1 MAEQDI
7 QNVATQIQRLSNIYR
22 VLGVNEAVQ
31 KFTGEPAKFKNWII
45 SIEKYA
51 FLTKLKSD
59 EIKLVA
65 YQASDHVVSDFI
77 RRRLKVNSLGT
88 WEQLKEEL
96 GVMFSGGAQSACY

>member
-1 MAEQDI
+1 MAEQEI
-7 QNVATQIQRLSNIYR
+7 QNVAIQIQRLSNIYR
-22 VLGVNEAVQ
+22 VLGVNETVQ
-31 KFTGEPAKFKNWII
+31 KFTGEPSKFENWIK

-65 YQASDHVVSDFI
+65 YQSSDLLVSDFI
-77 RRRLKVNSLGT
+77 RTRLRENNLGT

-96 GVMFSGGAQSACY
+96 ASMFSESAQ